1 MKQHYCYQAS
11 ARNFLRI
18 FSEKTVLLVCNC
30 PVIDTTYMAMEQRK
44 IRNEEATGDMHEYS
58 TLKEI
63 SAIATEIKL

>member
-11 ARNFLRI
+11 ARIFLDI
-18 FSEKTVLLVCNC
+18 FSKKTVLLVCNC
-30 PVIDTTYMAMEQRK
+30 PVMDTTYMAKEQRK

-63 SAIATEIKL
+63 SAIASEMKL